1 MAMAVPPP
9 PHSPRVAAKR
19 LSRWRVPEKASLSR
33 QARYMD
39 RVWRRGAAGGE
50 RLLMTI
56 AIALVALASFAA
68 GVINALA
75 GGGSFLTLPA
85 LIAAGVPPIAANASS
100 TVALFPGQVTT
111 GFSARD
117 GIRAA
122 AKDHRINVPALS
134 AISLIGGLVGGLLLL
149 ITPPALFAR
158 IIPWLILFAT
168 LIFAGGNLLHPE
180 SARFRLNPT
189 GVLIAQS
196 LIAVYGGYF
205 GGGIGILMLAGLTLY
220 GLRDIWLMNSLKIL
234 LAVLMNAAAVV
245 TFIIA
250 GLVHWKLTIIAGV
263 AAIIGGYVGIHAAR
277 RLPQGAVKGFV
288 IVTGLVL
295 TVFFFVKPA

>member
-1 MAMAVPPP
+1 M
-9 PHSPRVAAKR
+9 
-19 LSRWRVPEKASLSR
+19 SL
-33 QARYMD
+33 A
-39 RVWRRGAAGGE
+39 
-50 RLLMTI
+50 T
-56 AIALVALASFAA
+56 ALVALASFAA
-68 GVINALA
+68 GVVNALA

-85 LIAAGVPPIAANASS
+85 LIAAGVPPVAANASS

-111 GFSARD
+111 GLSARD
-117 GIRAA
+117 GIAAA
-122 AKDHRINVPALS
+122 AKDHRINVPALA
-134 AISLIGGLVGGLLLL
+134 AISLVGGLIGGLLLL
-149 ITPPALFAR
+149 VTPESLFSR

-168 LIFAGGNLLHPE
+168 LVFAGGNALHPE
-180 SARFRLNPT
+180 SARFRLSRR
-189 GVLIAQS
+189 GVMIAQA

-245 TFIIA
+245 TFIVA

-277 RLPQGAVKGFV
+277 RLPQAVVKGFV
-288 IVTGLVL
+288 IVMGLVL
-295 TVFFFVKPA
+295 SAYFFLKPA

>member
-1 MAMAVPPP
+1 MGLA
-9 PHSPRVAAKR
+9 HKRPR
-19 LSRWRVPEKASLSR
+19 
-33 QARYMD
+33 
-39 RVWRRGAAGGE
+39 GGE
-50 RLLMTI
+50 RFKMSI
-56 AIALVALASFAA
+56 AIALVALASFTA
-68 GVINALA
+68 GFINALA

-111 GFSARD
+111 GVSARD

-134 AISLIGGLVGGLLLL
+134 AISLVGGLIGGLLLL
-149 ITPPALFAR
+149 VTPASLFAR

-168 LIFAGGNLLHPE
+168 LVFAFGNALHPE
-180 SARFRLNPT
+180 SARFRLNRT
-189 GVLIAQS
+189 GVLITQG

-250 GLVHWKLTIIAGV
+250 GLVHWKLTILAAV

-277 RLPQGAVKGFV
+277 RLPQGVVKGFV
-288 IVTGLVL
+288 IAIGLVL
-295 TVFFFVKPA
+295 TVYFFVKSA